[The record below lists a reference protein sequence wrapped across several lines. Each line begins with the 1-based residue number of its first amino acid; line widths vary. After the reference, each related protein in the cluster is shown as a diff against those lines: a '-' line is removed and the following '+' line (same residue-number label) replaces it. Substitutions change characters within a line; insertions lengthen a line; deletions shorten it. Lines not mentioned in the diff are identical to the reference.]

1 MKEFDIP
8 KMEKM
13 MGLVGR
19 IGELESEDIAF
30 MKNHLTTFC
39 DFIIEAG
46 THDLVNDGVDEM
58 KARALLSTLVGLAK
72 MAGGA
77 EYDDF
82 IKVNMMEMMEE

>member
-8 KMEKM
+8 KMERM
-13 MGLVGR
+13 MELVGR
-19 IGELESEDIAF
+19 LGSLESEETAF
-30 MKNHLTTFC
+30 MKNHLSTFC

-46 THDLVNDGVDEM
+46 THDLVNDGVNEM
-58 KARALLSTLVGLAK
+58 KARALLGTLVGIAK
-72 MAGGA
+72 MAGSA

>member
-8 KMEKM
+8 KMERM
-13 MGLVGR
+13 MELVGKM
-19 IGELESEDIAF
+19 GELESEDISF
-30 MKNHLTTFC
+30 MRNHLSTFC

-46 THDLVNDGVDEM
+46 THDLVNDGVNEM
-58 KARALLSTLVGLAK
+58 KARALLGTLVGIAK

-82 IKVNMMEMMEE
+82 IKVGMMEMMNE